1 MTLLMV
7 GNHSSFDDGTL
18 FDAVTEF
25 RAANDFWVRGILPER
40 EPRSAKDSAKFI
52 RHGMMVTGTYQG
64 KVVPTA
70 LLSSMGTGVRH
81 TIHADQIVIT
91 LESWEP
97 ILDDPAQ
104 SEAAFKQKGWIPK
117 EPVWQWNF
125 HYGDLYLTET
135 KTGAAG
141 LVLPWDR

>member
-18 FDAVTEF
+18 FDAVTAF
-25 RAANDFWVRGILPER
+25 RAESDFWVRGILPER
-40 EPRSAKDSAKFI
+40 EPPNVKHSAKLI

-70 LLSSMGTGVRH
+70 LLSSMGTGLRH
-81 TIHADQIVIT
+81 TMHADRVVIT
-91 LESWEP
+91 LEGWEP
-97 ILDDPAQ
+97 ILDNPAQ

-117 EPVWQWNF
+117 EPVWRWHF
-125 HYGDLYLTET
+125 HYGDLCLTES
-135 KTGAAG
+135 KTGRTG
-141 LVLPWDR
+141 LILPWDR